1 MVHLGDTASFRR
13 VVRIY
18 VEKDELLLRIR
29 KKNLRDLSRS
39 YSRLA
44 GRPGG
49 EQEMRDQGCGLVC
62 GVHDKRQVSLSSW
75 SG

>member
-1 MVHLGDTASFRR
+1 MVHLGDTASFLR

-39 YSRLA
+39 YSRLV
-44 GRPGG
+44 GRLL
-49 EQEMRDQGCGLVC
+49 RLRRI
-62 GVHDKRQVSLSSW
+62 KRVAKIQP
-75 SG
+75 